1 MGSCQL
7 PFKMVATKMVI
18 LATLLVCSCLAPTQ
32 AATIAELEA
41 QIAALQAQLAQAQTQ
56 MASVQGN
63 LRTTIATAS
72 GDAVSVVDAYL
83 SSGTKCGPQTITSSW
98 SENVDKYYAHDSAA
112 LTSSAAFTSGR
123 FTAPVTGWYKIC
135 AFFRFRNTGNSND
148 VTLRLNGNVVAAF
161 GHAIQNDWR
170 STGTCTIQKMTA
182 STSYVELKHES
193 GSSSDCIEETG
204 WFYGRFNAHLVACS
218 DKDCA

>member
-1 MGSCQL
+1 MGTSCQL

-56 MASVQGN
+56 MASVQRN
-63 LRTTIATAS
+63 LRTTIATAA

-83 SSGTKCGPQTITSSW
+83 TASTKCGPQTVTGW
-98 SENVDKYYAHDSAA
+98 SENIDKYYAATSAT
-112 LTSSAAFTSGR
+112 LTSSAAFSSGR

-135 AFFRFRNTGNSND
+135 AFFRFQNSGNAND
-148 VTLRLNGNVVAAF
+148 VTIKLNGNVVAAF
-161 GHAIQNDWR
+161 GNAIQSDWR
-170 STGTCTIQKMTA
+170 STGTCTIQQMTA
-182 STSYVELKHES
+182 SSSYVEVYHAS
-193 GSSSDCIEETG
+193 GGSSDCIQETG
-204 WFYGRFNAHLVACS
+204 WFYGRFNAHLV
-218 DKDCA
+218 